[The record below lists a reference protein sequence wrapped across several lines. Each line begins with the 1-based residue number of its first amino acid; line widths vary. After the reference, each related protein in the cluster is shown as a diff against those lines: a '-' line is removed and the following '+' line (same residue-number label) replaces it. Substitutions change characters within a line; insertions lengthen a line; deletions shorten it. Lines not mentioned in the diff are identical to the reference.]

1 MPATLSKVAAT
12 IFFLKKDPKHEKEKP
27 YAFRYAADINIP
39 KTNFELKE
47 YNNVMIEDIRDRLW
61 SFTIEQNG
69 FCVLE
74 LSNEIHYE
82 DYFDFTKV
90 ETYFHQLESLLKD
103 HLQALSVNVFRHAV
117 SVSPCIHFNLWYKL
131 KLKQNQD
138 PKKRSRIPCL
148 FR

>member
-103 HLQALSVNVFRHAV
+103 HLQALSIRKRDPEFPV
-117 SVSPCIHFNLWYKL
+117 SSGRPYEFDQPTSVAHIGLSLQPT
-131 KLKQNQD
+131 
-138 PKKRSRIPCL
+138 RSIDGDY
-148 FR
+148 